1 MKRTKTR
8 VGTDPK
14 RPIVSTKRR
23 ARAWANKALSVLC
36 AVTLVCGLVPNV
48 ALGTNT
54 AAEQEAAAAA
64 ATAQAI
70 ETKAT
75 EVATADAQAT
85 DAQATEAQATEAQAT
100 EAQATD
106 AQKSVAYPAV
116 TFPTQHAN
124 GVAVDVFAPEGA
136 LPEGAALKVTGV
148 SSEDVRGTVAG
159 AVAEDVSAS
168 EIAAV
173 DISFAYVDPK
183 TGSEGEIEPASEISV
198 RLAADSIRDAHS
210 NAASK
215 VDVVH
220 IADTGAAEVVPSSA
234 TADDQVQIS
243 SKDFSVYAI
252 VATVTPRLTVTFQN
266 GSAVAPSMIIKADDT
281 AEEVAQIISDPGVEG
296 LAANEVFKGWTTDQD
311 YTLSSQLLTIDEV
324 REAAMTK
331 VDQITSDESVTRQHG
346 LHPGQQ
352 RARLRGL
359 ARRRGQVQHR
369 RL

>member
-1 MKRTKTR
+1 MKRTKAR

-14 RPIVSTKRR
+14 KPIVSTKRR
-23 ARAWANKALSVLC
+23 ARVWANKALSVLC

-64 ATAQAI
+64 ATAQVI

-75 EVATADAQAT
+75 EVATTDAQAT
-85 DAQATEAQATEAQAT
+85 NAQASEAQATNAQATEAQATEAQAT
-100 EAQATD
+100 E

-183 TGSEGEIEPASEISV
+183 TGAEGEIEPASEISV

-220 IADTGAAEVVPSSA
+220 IADTGAAEVVPSRHRRSRGRP
-234 TADDQVQIS
+234 V
-243 SKDFSVYAI
+243 F
-252 VATVTPRLTVTFQN
+252 RHRRR
-266 GSAVAPSMIIKADDT
+266 
-281 AEEVAQIISDPGVEG
+281 PGPDLLQG
-296 LAANEVFKGWTTDQD
+296 L
-311 YTLSSQLLTIDEV
+311 L
-324 REAAMTK
+324 
-331 VDQITSDESVTRQHG
+331 
-346 LHPGQQ
+346 
-352 RARLRGL
+352 RLR
-359 ARRRGQVQHR
+359 HR
-369 RL
+369 RHGYPAPHRHLPERLCRCPLDDHQGR